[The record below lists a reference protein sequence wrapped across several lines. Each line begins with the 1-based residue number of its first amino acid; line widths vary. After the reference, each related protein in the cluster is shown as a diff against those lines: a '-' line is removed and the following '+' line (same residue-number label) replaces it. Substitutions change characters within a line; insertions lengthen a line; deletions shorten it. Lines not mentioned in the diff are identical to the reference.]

1 MSPELTT
8 ARLWIAWIVSWWL
21 AAFWRDRAVTRPSF
35 GSEIG
40 YRVIVIAG
48 AWLLYYSFVPG
59 APRLAIWSPGTAVKW
74 VMAALVAIGLLF
86 TWWARIHLGRL
97 WSSSVTRKAEHRI
110 IDSGPYGLVRHPI
123 YTGVIVAQP
132 ATAVE
137 NGSVQ
142 ALAGAALMIVGWYV
156 KARIEESFL
165 RTQLEPGVYDAY
177 ARRVPMLVPF
187 TARSR

>member
-1 MSPELTT
+1 MSPEVTT

-21 AAFWRDRAVTRPSF
+21 AAFWRDRAVKRPSF
-35 GSEIG
+35 RSEIG

-48 AWLLYYSFVPG
+48 AMLLYESFVPG
-59 APRLAIWSPGTAVKW
+59 APRLALWSPGAVFKW
-74 VMAALVAIGLLF
+74 AMVVLVAVGLLF

-110 IDSGPYGLVRHPI
+110 VDSGPYGLVRHPI
-123 YTGVIVAQP
+123 YTGVILAQV

-137 NGSVQ
+137 NGSVP

-165 RTQLEPGVYDAY
+165 RTQMEPGVYDDY

-187 TARSR
+187 TPRSR